1 MPVRNKVSDAITDPR
16 LDQNPQDPARQR
28 GRPVVV
34 TFTATN
40 LTDDDSGSTFVLCDI
55 PADAIID
62 RATSFFVTNWGYAT
76 INIGVLGALTALVN
90 GGLRTANIIN
100 PITIGDARHGLPA
113 WQQLGLAAAPADNN
127 IRLICSTVANPTVA
141 GNLRGEVVY
150 RHH

>member
-40 LTDDDSGSTFVLCDI
+40 LIDDDSGSTFWLCDI

-62 RATSFFVTNWGYAT
+62 RATSFFVTNWGYADVR
-76 INIGVLGALTALVN
+76 IGTRSSVAALAS
-90 GGLRTANIIN
+90 GLRSANIIN
-100 PITIGDARHGLPA
+100 PMTIGDADHGLPA
-113 WQQLGLAAAPADNN
+113 WQQLGLAAAPIDNV
-127 IRLICSTVANPTVA
+127 ISIFAHAIANATVA
-141 GNLRGEVVY
+141 GSLRGEIVY

>member
-1 MPVRNKVSDAITDPR
+1 MPVRNKVSDAVTDAR

-28 GRPVVV
+28 GRPIVL

-40 LTDDDSGSTFVLCDI
+40 LIDDDSGSTFYLGDI

-76 INIGVLGALTALVN
+76 VNIGTRSAPTALLT
-90 GGLRTANIIN
+90 GLRSANILN
-100 PITIGDARHGLPA
+100 PITIGDAKHGLPA
-113 WQQLGLAAAPADNN
+113 WQQLGLAAAPLDNN
-127 IRLICSTVANPTVA
+127 IPLFAHAPANATVA
-141 GNLRGEVVY
+141 GNLRGEIVY

>member
-1 MPVRNKVSDAITDPR
+1 MPIRNKVSDAITDAR

-28 GRPVVV
+28 GRPIVT
-34 TFTATN
+34 TFTASN
-40 LTDDDSGSTFVLCDI
+40 VIDDDSGSTFYLCDI
-55 PADAIID
+55 PADAILD

-76 INIGVLGALTALVN
+76 VNIGTRSAPTALLT
-90 GGLRTANIIN
+90 GLRSANIIT

-127 IRLICSTVANPTVA
+127 IPLYAHAPANATQV
-141 GNLRGEVVY
+141 GSLRGEVVY